1 MTQNEWVLNA
11 LKKGPVTPIQA
22 LSEGGIFRLAA
33 RIQELRESG
42 HEITTHKVEVTR
54 IQELRESGHEITT
67 HKVEVN
73 GKSFAQYVLEG
84 KQNAKSS
91 PSHRPFG

>member
-1 MTQNEWVLNA
+1 MTQNEWVLNE

-22 LSEGGIFRLAA
+22 LSQGGIMRLAA
-33 RIQELRESG
+33 
-42 HEITTHKVEVTR
+42 R

-91 PSHRPFG
+91 PSHRSFG